1 MSEPPEIFEGAEP
14 EGMEHLQDDLEEQN
28 DLEDAENLSVYADEY
43 AISDAPE
50 LIAEI
55 PVPPQSA
62 STTTIADPDIPVE
75 SHLTSTVCD
84 VCLELNL
91 TTHSC
96 IKCQRCEQAFCLH
109 FASAVDAVYC
119 VNCMSDISVTKQIIT
134 KEYVHRDD
142 ERGVTSIYRRRAREV
157 KIAGLDWLFAQRR
170 ITDLSDMELDLAIEY
185 HRNILS
191 LMISEQ
197 ESRRNVKMHR
207 YAGVKVSI
215 PTPATTTVSNTS
227 TTTTTTKKT
236 RVVSKTK
243 QQEQL
248 AALLKSITAKGTS
261 IDQIAA
267 MLKKGTGAGK

>member
-1 MSEPPEIFEGAEP
+1 MSEPPESPEIFEGADDLVAP
-14 EGMEHLQDDLEEQN
+14 EEMEHLQDDLEEQSEESS
-28 DLEDAENLSVYADEY
+28 LYDEET

-55 PVPPQSA
+55 PVPQSENQDSLA
-62 STTTIADPDIPVE
+62 ET
-75 SHLTSTVCD
+75 HLTSTVCD

-96 IKCQRCEQAFCLH
+96 IKCQRCEQAFCFH

-134 KEYVHRDD
+134 KEYTHRDD
-142 ERGVTSIYRRRAREV
+142 ERGVTSICRRRAREV

-170 ITDLSDMELDLAIEY
+170 ITDLSDMELDLAVEY

-267 MLKKGTGAGK
+267 MLKKGTGVGK

>member
-1 MSEPPEIFEGAEP
+1 
-14 EGMEHLQDDLEEQN
+14 
-28 DLEDAENLSVYADEY
+28 
-43 AISDAPE
+43 
-50 LIAEI
+50 
-55 PVPPQSA
+55 
-62 STTTIADPDIPVE
+62 
-75 SHLTSTVCD
+75 
-84 VCLELNL
+84 
-91 TTHSC
+91 
-96 IKCQRCEQAFCLH
+96 
-109 FASAVDAVYC
+109 
-119 VNCMSDISVTKQIIT
+119 MSDISVTKQIIT
-134 KEYVHRDD
+134 KEYCHRDD

-215 PTPATTTVSNTS
+215 PTPSTTTVSNTS